1 MQTSQKLHRS
11 GGSDNFYLQPAHE
24 IEPCNTFHFQTTDSR
39 TGSDN
44 GSTGSHSSYPNCNI
58 QIFTLES
65 YDVNDSCMAYDSP
78 VAASISSYRSPISS
92 QGSQSVLSEH
102 YRSPENTCESLF
114 TGYPAVADNLSA
126 MMIRDQIIER
136 SKKLSMKQLLIWCAQ
151 VVYDGDAFTAAAL
164 IDMLD
169 HMVSVCGEPIQ
180 RVGAYMLEGLKAR
193 LEDSGIKIYRS
204 LHCNEPTSPEL
215 MTSMGIL
222 YQICPYWKFA
232 YLSANVIIGE
242 AAENESRIHILDF
255 QIAQGSQWALLI
267 QALAQRPGGP
277 PHIRITGVDDS
288 QSTKARGG
296 GLEIVGEK
304 LSKLAYSL
312 NVPFEFHDAEMTD
325 FNFSVQ
331 LQNLLIY
338 PDEALL
344 VNFPYVLHH
353 MPDESVSTVNHR
365 DQLLRLIKHYSPKV
379 VTLIEQESNTNT
391 AAFLPR
397 FIETLDYYTAMFES
411 IDVKLPRDDSKRISA
426 EQNCVARDIVNM
438 IACEDAERVE
448 RHELLGKWRS
458 RLSMAGFT
466 QHPMSPTVTKVVK
479 NMLNDYNENYKLTED
494 KGALILSWM
503 NRAMS
508 TSSAWR

>member
-1 MQTSQKLHRS
+1 MQTSQKHHHSS
-11 GGSDNFYLQPAHE
+11 GFDNFY
-24 IEPCNTFHFQTTDSR
+24 QTTDSR

-44 GSTGSHSSYPNCNI
+44 GSTGSHSSYPASNV

-65 YDVNDSCMAYDSP
+65 YDVTDSYMAYDSP
-78 VAASISSYRSPISS
+78 VAASVSSYMSPVSFSS
-92 QGSQSVLSEH
+92 QGSQSILSEH

-114 TGYPAVADNLSA
+114 TGYPAIAENPSA
-126 MMIRDQIIER
+126 VLIRNQIIER
-136 SKKLSMKQLLIWCAQ
+136 SKKLGMKELLIWCAQ
-151 VVYDGDAFTAAAL
+151 AVSGADSFTAAIL

-169 HMVSVCGEPIQ
+169 QRVSVCGEPIQ

-193 LEDSGIKIYRS
+193 LEESGIKIYRS

-215 MTSMGIL
+215 LTSMGLL

-232 YLSANVIIGE
+232 YLSANVVIGE

-277 PHIRITGVDDS
+277 PHIRITGVDDH

-296 GLEIVGEK
+296 GLEMVGEK
-304 LSKLAYSL
+304 LSKLAASL

-338 PDEALL
+338 PSEALI

-353 MPDESVSTVNHR
+353 MADESVSTVNHR
-365 DQLLRLIKHYSPKV
+365 DQLLRLIKGYSPKV

-391 AAFLPR
+391 AAFVPR

-411 IDVKLPRDDSKRISA
+411 IDVKLPKDDDNRIRA

-438 IACEDAERVE
+438 IACEGAERVE
-448 RHELLGKWRS
+448 RHEVLGKWRA

-466 QHPMSPTVTKVVK
+466 QYPLSPTVAEVIK
-479 NMLNDYNENYKLTED
+479 NMLNDYSGNYKLAED
-494 KGALILSWM
+494 KGALILSWK